1 MRESRLVGLASPT
14 MTGRCVVL
22 GLVLALTA
30 PPAALAQDGGGN
42 PFGPLPQPPPPAPEQ
57 PAPQP
62 VEREIGQDD
71 GLGGA
76 GFWMIVG
83 TTGALFLGIAFLI
96 GRDMRRT
103 VGTRRKPKRMRARP
117 AAGAADALAGDGHHR
132 PGSRKARGKAQQ
144 RAKAKAARKQRRRTR
159 SR

>member
-1 MRESRLVGLASPT
+1 
-14 MTGRCVVL
+14 MTARCAAVVL
-22 GLVLALTA
+22 AGALAL
-30 PPAALAQDGGGN
+30 PGVALAQQDGGGN

-62 VEREIGQDD
+62 VEREIGEDNALEGT
-71 GLGGA
+71 GLWLIIGA
-76 GFWMIVG
+76 TVS
-83 TTGALFLGIAFLI
+83 LFLGIAFLI

-103 VGTRRKPKRMRARP
+103 VGTRRKRKRRRAQP
-117 AAGAADALAGDGHHR
+117 AAAAADALAGDGRHR
-132 PGSRKARGKAQQ
+132 PGSQKARGKSQQ